1 MGASERWFS
10 INPFIAALREHLNIK
25 LSRNKKTYDIEMGC
39 SRKDKDEDDV
49 KNVLIGISSWLPS
62 IWDPKQSIVKL
73 EERNLASEK
82 MVNSILNAEEKGG
95 ELLQEFI
102 SRFTSENSKLKY
114 NDFIKRQKVYT
125 FAMPQQNH

>member
-10 INPFIAALREHLNIK
+10 INPFIAALREHLNIT

-39 SRKDKDEDDV
+39 SKKDKDEDDV